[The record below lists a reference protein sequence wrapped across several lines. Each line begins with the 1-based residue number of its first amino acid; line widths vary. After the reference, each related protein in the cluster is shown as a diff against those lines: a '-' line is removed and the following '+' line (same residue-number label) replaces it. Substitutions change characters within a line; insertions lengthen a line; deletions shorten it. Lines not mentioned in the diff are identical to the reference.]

1 MSAIRIKLDFQ
12 NIKTDDDLVTAWFA
26 FNRKKVKNMEQLQ
39 QLIANKFNLG
49 SIQFK
54 LYMADCLLPND
65 QDIIVIRDNDLV
77 V

>member
-1 MSAIRIKLDFQ
+1 MSAVRIKLDFQ

-65 QDIIVIRDNDLV
+65 QDIIVIRDDDLIV
-77 V
+77 